1 MTADNLTFS
10 IEINYIQ
17 DVTEGRAEFEKK
29 MQEVAGVVGAAFA
42 RDKAKRPILA
52 GLSASD
58 VTKTLASLG
67 LSAFGQWPLCILTA
81 TIATPL
87 PLRAIG
93 MADGWDIYLGEKTF
107 FAFSQFPEG
116 TVDILAKACA
126 YYLDHENYKPLTE
139 FVEAMGFE
147 NFRDAVLGAAP
158 TAESAEGYDGN
169 AYASPD
175 TPPLKEGDFV
185 RPEHNVMQVIEVYPE
200 MGPLLMEYGMSC
212 VGCFVSYDEN
222 LWQAAQAHGLDVF
235 EIIGEMNEYLSDKY
249 GKPLLSAETPMEDIL
264 TLYPQLLTLLQDR
277 GLALPQDLSTP
288 LGKVCEE
295 AGKDLKEI
303 LDACGAK
310 LRKEM

>member
-1 MTADNLTFS
+1 MTKDNLTFS

-17 DVTEGRAEFEKK
+17 DVTEGRAELEKK
-29 MQEVAGVVGAAFA
+29 MQEVAGEIGAAFT
-42 RDKAKRPILA
+42 RDGAHRPILA
-52 GLSASD
+52 GLVAED
-58 VTKTLASLG
+58 VTKALALLG
-67 LSAFGQWPLCILTA
+67 LSAFGQWPLCVLTA

-116 TVDILAKACA
+116 TVEILTKACA

-139 FVEAMGFE
+139 FVSEMGFE

-158 TAESAEGYDGN
+158 VAEGVDGS

-249 GKPLLSAETPMEDIL
+249 NKPLLSAETPMEDIL
-264 TLYPQLLTLLQDR
+264 TLYPQLLALLQDR
-277 GLALPQDLSTP
+277 GLTLPQDLSTP

-295 AGKDLKEI
+295 AGQDLAEI
-303 LDACGAK
+303 LSACDAK

>member
-1 MTADNLTFS
+1 MTKDNLTFS

-17 DVTEGRAEFEKK
+17 DVTEGRAELEKK
-29 MQEVAGVVGAAFA
+29 MQEVAGEVGAAFT
-42 RDKAKRPILA
+42 RDGAHRPILA
-52 GLSASD
+52 GLVAED
-58 VTKTLASLG
+58 VTKALALLG
-67 LSAFGQWPLCILTA
+67 LSAFGQWPLCVLTA

-93 MADGWDIYLGEKTF
+93 MADGWDIYIGEKTF

-116 TVDILAKACA
+116 TVEILTKACA

-139 FVEAMGFE
+139 FVSEMGFE

-158 TAESAEGYDGN
+158 VAEGVDGS

-249 GKPLLSAETPMEDIL
+249 NKPLLSAETPMEDIL
-264 TLYPQLLTLLQDR
+264 TLYPQLLALLQDR
-277 GLALPQDLSTP
+277 GLTLPQDLSTP

-295 AGKDLKEI
+295 AGQDLSEI
-303 LDACGAK
+303 LAACDAK

>member
-1 MTADNLTFS
+1 MTVDNLTFS
-10 IEINYIQ
+10 IEINYIR
-17 DVTEGRAEFEKK
+17 DVTEGRAEFERK
-29 MQEVAGVVGAAFA
+29 MQEVAGDIGAAFT
-42 RDKAKRPILA
+42 RDREKRPVLA
-52 GLSASD
+52 GLSAD
-58 VTKTLASLG
+58 EITKALASLG

-116 TVDILAKACA
+116 TVDILKKACA
-126 YYLDHENYKPLTE
+126 YYLDHESYKPLTE
-139 FVEAMGFE
+139 FVSETGFE

-158 TAESAEGYDGN
+158 VAESAEGYDGS

-185 RPEHNVMQVIEVYPE
+185 RPEHNVMQVIDVYPE

-264 TLYPQLLTLLQDR
+264 TLYPQLLALLQER
-277 GLALPQDLSTP
+277 GLTLPQDLSTP

-295 AGKDLKEI
+295 AGQDLQEI

>member
-1 MTADNLTFS
+1 MTVDNLTFS
-10 IEINYIQ
+10 IEINYIR
-17 DVTEGRAEFEKK
+17 DVTEGRAEFERK
-29 MQEVAGVVGAAFA
+29 MQEVAGDIGAAFT
-42 RDKAKRPILA
+42 RDREKRPVLA
-52 GLSASD
+52 GLSAD
-58 VTKTLASLG
+58 EITKALASLG

-116 TVDILAKACA
+116 TVDILKKACA
-126 YYLDHENYKPLTE
+126 YYLDHESYKPLTE
-139 FVEAMGFE
+139 FVSEMGFE

-158 TAESAEGYDGN
+158 VAESAEGYDGS

-264 TLYPQLLTLLQDR
+264 TLYPQLLALLQDR

-295 AGKDLKEI
+295 AGQDLQEI

>member
-1 MTADNLTFS
+1 MTVDNLTFS
-10 IEINYIQ
+10 IEINYIR
-17 DVTEGRAEFEKK
+17 DVTEGRAEFERN
-29 MQEVAGVVGAAFA
+29 MQEVAGDIGAAFT
-42 RDKAKRPILA
+42 RDREKRPVLA
-52 GLSASD
+52 GLSAD
-58 VTKTLASLG
+58 EITKALASLG

-116 TVDILAKACA
+116 TVDILKKACA
-126 YYLDHENYKPLTE
+126 YYLDHESYKPLTE
-139 FVEAMGFE
+139 FVSEMGFE

-158 TAESAEGYDGN
+158 VAESAEGYDGS

-264 TLYPQLLTLLQDR
+264 TLYPQLLALLQDR
-277 GLALPQDLSTP
+277 GLTLPQDLSTP

-295 AGKDLKEI
+295 AGQDLQEI

>member
-1 MTADNLTFS
+1 MTVDNLTFS
-10 IEINYIQ
+10 IEINYIR

-29 MQEVAGVVGAAFA
+29 MQEVAGDIGAAFT
-42 RDKAKRPILA
+42 RDREKRPVLA
-52 GLSASD
+52 GLSAD
-58 VTKTLASLG
+58 EITKALASLG

-116 TVDILAKACA
+116 TVDILKKACA
-126 YYLDHENYKPLTE
+126 YYLDHESYKPLTE
-139 FVEAMGFE
+139 FVSEMGFE

-158 TAESAEGYDGN
+158 VAESAEGYDGS

-264 TLYPQLLTLLQDR
+264 TLYPQLLALLQER
-277 GLALPQDLSTP
+277 GLTLPQDLSTP

-295 AGKDLKEI
+295 AGQDLQEI